1 MKRPHAQGFTL
12 IELLVVIAIIAILTS
27 LLLPALS
34 SGSKR
39 ATSAKCMSN
48 LRQIGM
54 AVGQY
59 MADPANGQAYPPIWS
74 SNVSGNTNLISGPAP
89 ASSVTPKTALGQY
102 GFTNTLIFCPS
113 DTNKSPDTNYGSYYW
128 APILKSDTNNASC
141 INATMTGIYTI
152 GGSLQIPSMSI
163 MTICADSLSRHGGNK
178 MNVLRADGH
187 VETQ

>member
-1 MKRPHAQGFTL
+1 
-12 IELLVVIAIIAILTS
+12 
-27 LLLPALS
+27 
-34 SGSKR
+34 
-39 ATSAKCMSN
+39 MSN

-59 MADPANGQAYPPIWS
+59 MADPANSQAYPSIWS
-74 SNVSGNTNLISGPAP
+74 SNVSGNTNLILGPAP
-89 ASSVTPKTALGQY
+89 VSSVTPITALGQY
-102 GFTNTLIFCPS
+102 GFTNTLIFCPA
-113 DTNKSPDTNYGSYYW
+113 DTNKSPNTNYGSYYW
-128 APILKSDTNNASC
+128 TPILKSDQTNSSGTANANC
-141 INATMTGIYTI
+141 ITTNTGIYGI

>member
-59 MADPANGQAYPPIWS
+59 MADPANGQAYPSIWS
-74 SNVSGNTNLISGPAP
+74 SNVSGNTNLILGPAP